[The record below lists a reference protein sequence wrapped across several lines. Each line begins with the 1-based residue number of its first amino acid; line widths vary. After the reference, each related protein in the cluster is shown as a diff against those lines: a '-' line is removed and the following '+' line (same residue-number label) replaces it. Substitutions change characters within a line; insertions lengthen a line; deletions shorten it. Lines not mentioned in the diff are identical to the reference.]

1 MIQGMPPLEKKLGIS
16 ERECGSKFGVRQ
28 GGFGVCHGW
37 GGLQLEYSFGGSL
50 AHAAAA
56 TKDKNRLATQ

>member
-1 MIQGMPPLEKKLGIS
+1 MIQGMPPLEKKITIR
-16 ERECGSKFGVRQ
+16 ERECGSEAGRQ
-28 GGFGVCHGW
+28 GGLGVG